1 MAFKF
6 AAILAFATVVSAGI
20 YHHEPVLVHHA
31 PAHHTEIVHAAPAAI
46 LHHAAPVL
54 HLHAAHGDHHH
65 HSHHDDHSAP
75 QPYDFKYGV
84 HDSHTGDVKDQH
96 ESSDGHGN
104 VHGSYSLVD
113 ADGFKRTV
121 KYSADPHNGFNA
133 EVHREPLGHH
143 GHHAHVIAV
152 PAHHAHDGHHH
163 F

>member
-1 MAFKF
+1 MAYKII
-6 AAILAFATVVSAGI
+6 AVLAFATIVSAGV
-20 YHHEPVLVHHA
+20 YHHDDG
-31 PAHHTEIVHAAPAAI
+31 
-46 LHHAAPVL
+46 HHAAVAHHGPVL
-54 HLHAAHGDHHH
+54 HYVADHGHHE
-65 HSHHDDHSAP
+65 HHDDHSAP

-96 ESSDGHGN
+96 ETADGHGN

-143 GHHAHVIAV
+143 AHVIAA
-152 PAHHAHDGHHH
+152 PAAHYAHDDHHGHHH
-163 F
+163 HHY